1 MTEAKNLWM
10 KISDTMGEAGLEKAM
25 KIINK
30 VFGRD
35 FQLSKAQPE
44 QQDLVEVVIDE
55 LKDLVF

>member
-1 MTEAKNLWM
+1 MGDKLICIT
-10 KISDTMGEAGLEKAM
+10 KIIEKAM